1 MSKGATLARQFSLG
15 LRPRPLPELLAAG
28 RTLQVDLSA
37 YPELTWMIDLVLC
50 NDYIPIGWEQA
61 MHGPYMHAARARMH
75 AARMHAFSPAG
86 SSTALS
92 APLSAPLSL
101 HHRTTAPPFRAC
113 RTRPTL
119 SPSCSQAEASWLA
132 GSDPDEDASL
142 DLLPP
147 EWRWQS
153 GGAQHGAGSGAVRA
167 ALLQRLPVTHSG
179 CQLTPP
185 SPLRPM
191 RPAPSHLGRA
201 ASLQRLPPPHYH
213 PTHPRARH
221 TKRTRP
227 NGPSRFASARS
238 ASATST
244 ASRGCTPTSTP
255 CLATCAPP
263 GSSVCPRRRCAV
275 STDSRVRIVPIVE
288 CARQPE
294 RGGTHAWKRRAS
306 LRLCPD
312 R

>member
-201 ASLQRLPPPHYH
+201 ASLQRLPPPITTP
-213 PTHPRARH
+213 PTPVHGTPNAHAQTDRPALPPPGAPALLQQPLAAARRPAPRAWLRALH
-221 TKRTRP
+221 QE
-227 NGPSRFASARS
+227 ALSARGGD
-238 ASATST
+238 A
-244 ASRGCTPTSTP
+244 R
-255 CLATCAPP
+255 L
-263 GSSVCPRRRCAV
+263 V
-275 STDSRVRIVPIVE
+275 SIVE
-288 CARQPE
+288 CA
-294 RGGTHAWKRRAS
+294 
-306 LRLCPD
+306 
-312 R
+312 

>member
-1 MSKGATLARQFSLG
+1 MGHTCTRHAHACTQRACTHSHRLG
-15 LRPRPLPELLAAG
+15 
-28 RTLQVDLSA
+28 
-37 YPELTWMIDLVLC
+37 
-50 NDYIPIGWEQA
+50 
-61 MHGPYMHAARARMH
+61 
-75 AARMHAFSPAG
+75 
-86 SSTALS
+86 
-92 APLSAPLSL
+92 APLHSLHLSL
-101 HHRTTAPPFRAC
+101 HLSLYTTAPPH
-113 RTRPTL
+113 RPFV
-119 SPSCSQAEASWLA
+119 P
-132 GSDPDEDASL
+132 
-142 DLLPP
+142 
-147 EWRWQS
+147 
-153 GGAQHGAGSGAVRA
+153 A
-167 ALLQRLPVTHSG
+167 ALGPLSRLLARRPRQAGWPGATPTRTLLLTYSRLSG
-179 CQLTPP
+179 DGRVVGRSMVRGRARCVPRCSNACLSRTPAAS
-185 SPLRPM
+185 SPLPR
-191 RPAPSHLGRA
+191 RSAPCDQHHHTSEGPHHCS
-201 ASLQRLPPPHYH
+201 ASPPHYH